1 MKLNKKGWGTAE
13 MFLLSGG
20 LLIALL
26 VAIFFISKLYG
37 TMESS
42 IENRQYID
50 LEYKIENSARE
61 YIEDNEIEISG
72 NYKLTLSSLKANNYI
87 NDFKD
92 NDGNSCNG
100 YVIISSKETETT
112 YTYKGY
118 ILCNDYQT
126 KNY

>member
-61 YIEDNEIEISG
+61 YIEDNNIEISG
-72 NYKLTLSSLKANNYI
+72 KYKLTLSSLKANNYI

-92 NDGNSCNG
+92 SDGNNCNG
-100 YVIISSKETETT
+100 YVLITGEENVNA